1 MSADVPATSAAGAD
15 AAARTTMSADVSAR
29 GTAPA
34 VGSPRIALLGDP
46 LAATCDGDACAFPS

>member
-1 MSADVPATSAAGAD
+1 MSAGAPATSPAGAG
-15 AAARTTMSADVSAR
+15 AAARTTVSADELAP

-46 LAATCDGDACAFPS
+46 LAATCDGDACAVPS